1 MKRQHQFL
9 LIASTVGCSWL
20 LMQVVHELGH
30 MLAAWATGS
39 RIAEVKLHPAA
50 ISYTLL
56 APNPQPLVVA
66 WMGPLVGAILPLL
79 ASMIARRWKLRGW
92 YVLQFFAG
100 FCLVANGAY
109 LIGGAVNNIG
119 DAADLLRHGTPKL
132 MIYLFAVPA
141 ILVGLCLWNGL
152 GAYFGLGPQA
162 KQVDSRVALV
172 VLLLLLATITIEL
185 AFAY

>member
-1 MKRQHQFL
+1 
-9 LIASTVGCSWL
+9 
-20 LMQVVHELGH
+20 
-30 MLAAWATGS
+30 
-39 RIAEVKLHPAA
+39 
-50 ISYTLL
+50 
-56 APNPQPLVVA
+56 
-66 WMGPLVGAILPLL
+66 
-79 ASMIARRWKLRGW
+79 
-92 YVLQFFAG
+92 
-100 FCLVANGAY
+100 
-109 LIGGAVNNIG
+109 VNNIG